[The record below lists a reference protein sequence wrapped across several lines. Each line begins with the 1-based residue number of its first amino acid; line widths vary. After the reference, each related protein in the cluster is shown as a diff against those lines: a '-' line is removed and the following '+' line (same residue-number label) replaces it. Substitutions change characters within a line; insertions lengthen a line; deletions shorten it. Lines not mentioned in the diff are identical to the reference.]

1 MRAFAGNISEED
13 INNEARAI
21 EKLCKSSHDNVINV
35 IMHGRFNPTSAT
47 YFIDMEL
54 CNINLEEYIQGTK
67 VGIRGLIDWETAHK
81 EEQRQFL
88 IIAIM
93 QQLLSGLAFI
103 HRHDEVH
110 RDMAPQ
116 NGIRFTSLRH

>member
-1 MRAFAGNISEED
+1 
-13 INNEARAI
+13 
-21 EKLCKSSHDNVINV
+21 
-35 IMHGRFNPTSAT
+35 
-47 YFIDMEL
+47 MEL
-54 CNINLEEYIQGTK
+54 CNINLEEYILGSK
-67 VGIRGLIDWETAHK
+67 IGIKGLIDWDIAGREG
-81 EEQRQFL
+81 QRQFL

-116 NGIRFTSLRH
+116 NGIRSNSEVP